1 MKHTYNRVKTRFIEK
16 RNRAINRKIR
26 RQLRR
31 KRGNLFKE
39 LLKLQ
44 DENNG
49 QLPAENHV
57 IWTKFSAIH
66 EMSVCDNWRMNSRV
80 LNLSEPRTLA
90 EKIEWLKLNDHR
102 EEFIQ
107 FSDKVA
113 VRDYV
118 LEKTG
123 NLNLLNYTYGVYDR
137 AEYIPV
143 SELKVPFIIKANH
156 WCGGHLICDSPE
168 SIRSESLSNLN
179 KMLYGIFNLESYQ
192 WPYWHIKPK
201 LLVEEYLE
209 DQFAQL
215 VDYKIFCFNGEP
227 RFVMVCFDRNS
238 DTKKLYFDTEWNL
251 LPLLDRSHPAIT
263 QISDGRFPCP
273 KSLNEMLHYAKLLSQ
288 DAEFIRVDF
297 YDVFGQCRFGELTLY
312 PGDGSGDVVQYEP
325 DAWNYR
331 LGDWLT
337 LPKPNRNPR
346 LAYATGFNQ
355 FEDVR
360 RFTRFVEAGEFN
372 S

>member
-1 MKHTYNRVKTRFIEK
+1 MKHVYSLVKTRIIKK
-16 RNRAINRKIR
+16 RNRTINRKIR
-26 RQLRR
+26 RQLKR
-31 KRGNLFKE
+31 KQSNLFKE
-39 LLKLQ
+39 LLKLKN
-44 DENNG
+44 ENNG
-49 QLPAENHV
+49 QLPGEFHV
-57 IWTKFSAIH
+57 IWTKFSALH
-66 EMSVCDNWRMNSRV
+66 EMSVFDNWRRNSRV
-80 LNLSEPRTLA
+80 LNLLEPRTLA

-102 EEFIQ
+102 EEYIQ

-123 NLNLLNYTYGVYDR
+123 NSNLLNYSYGVYDR
-137 AEYIPV
+137 AEDIPIN
-143 SELKVPFIIKANH
+143 ELKLPFVVKANH
-156 WCGGHLICDSPE
+156 WSGGNLICDSPE
-168 SIRSESLSNLN
+168 SLHSESLSYLN
-179 KMLYGIFNLESYQ
+179 EMLNSIYMLETYQ
-192 WPYWHIKPK
+192 WPYWHIKPT

-227 RFVMVCFDRNS
+227 RLVMVCLDRSSN
-238 DTKKLYFDTEWNL
+238 TKKLYFDSKWNL
-251 LPLLDRSHPAIT
+251 LPFLDRSHPAIT
-263 QISDGRFPCP
+263 QFPDGRFPCP
-273 KSLNEMLHYAKLLSQ
+273 GSLNEMLYYAKLLSQ

-312 PGDGSGDVVQYEP
+312 PGAGNGDIIQFEP
-325 DAWNYR
+325 DEWNYR

-346 LAYATGFNQ
+346 MSYATGFNQ

-360 RFTRFVEAGEFN
+360 RFIR
-372 S
+372 

>member
-1 MKHTYNRVKTRFIEK
+1 MKHVYSHVKSRIINK
-16 RNRAINRKIR
+16 RNRATNRNIR
-26 RQLRR
+26 RQLTR
-31 KRGNLFKE
+31 KQSNLFKE
-39 LLKLQ
+39 LLKSKN
-44 DENNG
+44 ENNG
-49 QLPAENHV
+49 QLPDESHV
-57 IWTKFSAIH
+57 IWAKFSALH
-66 EMSVCDNWRMNSRV
+66 EMSVCDNWRRNSRV

-123 NLNLLNYTYGVYDR
+123 NSKLLNYTHGVYDK

-143 SELKVPFIIKANH
+143 NELKFPLIVKANH
-156 WCGGHLICDSPE
+156 WSGGNLICDHPE
-168 SIRSESLSNLN
+168 SLHSESLSYLN
-179 KMLYGIFNLESYQ
+179 KMLYGIYMLETYQ

-201 LLVEEYLE
+201 LLVEEYLK

-215 VDYKIFCFNGEP
+215 VDYKIYCFNGEP
-227 RFVMVCFDRNS
+227 KLVMVCLDRSSNM
-238 DTKKLYFDTEWNL
+238 KRLYFDTDWNL
-251 LPLLDRSHPAIT
+251 LPFLDRKYPAIT
-263 QISDGRFPCP
+263 QFPEGRFPCP
-273 KSLNEMLHYAKLLSQ
+273 ESLNEMLHYAKLLSQ

-312 PGDGSGDVVQYEP
+312 SGAGNGDGIQFEP
-325 DAWNYR
+325 EEWNYR

-346 LAYATGFNQ
+346 MAYATGFNQ
-355 FEDVR
+355 IEDIQ
-360 RFTRFVEAGEFN
+360 RFIR
-372 S
+372 